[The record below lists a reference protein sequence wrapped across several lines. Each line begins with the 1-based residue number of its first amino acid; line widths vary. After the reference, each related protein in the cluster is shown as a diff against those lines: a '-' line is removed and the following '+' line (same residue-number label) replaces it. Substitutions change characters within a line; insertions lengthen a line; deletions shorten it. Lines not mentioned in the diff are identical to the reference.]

1 MSTVVNASADA
12 AGVVTLPRTF
22 VGSSDAL
29 LLARAAA
36 KQKPLLILASD
47 AADAERLSHEIA
59 WFDPSLRVCRLPDW
73 ETLAYDHFSPH
84 PDLVSERIATL
95 HQFANGQFDV
105 GIVPVTTAMTRLA
118 PREYLAGRAFFMR
131 VKTKLDLEKFRADL
145 TFAGYTTVKQV
156 MAPGEYAVRGGIVDL
171 FPMGSTVP
179 YRIDLFG
186 DEIDAIRTF
195 DVDTQRSIY
204 PVNEI
209 RLLPAREF
217 PLDKVGQHFFREQF
231 RDRFEGDPS
240 KSRMYKD
247 VSAGLAPNGI
257 EYFLAL
263 FFEKTATLFDYLP
276 ANTAIFLHH
285 SGDSSVEKI
294 ASEFWRDV
302 KARYDLLRGD
312 RDHPLLPPVDVFLT
326 VDELFIGVKRFSPAK
341 IHADQLGAAALPTIE
356 VNRKAEDAVAR
367 FRHFANTFSG
377 RVLVAAESIGRR
389 ETILQFLNDNSLNAS
404 IGGDFQAFLAE
415 NVHPAS
421 RLQIAVAPVQRGFIV
436 TTDNIAVVTENELYA
451 SEVKQSRRRSD
462 GKKNRSNAEGMLRDL
477 AEVKVGDPV
486 VHEQHG
492 IGRYMGLV
500 SMDLG
505 EGNAE
510 FLELHYA
517 GEDKLFVPVAQLAA
531 ISRYTGANP
540 DDAPLHRLGSGQW
553 EKAKK
558 KAAEQIRDTAAELL
572 NLYAR
577 RAARQGFSFPMRQN
591 EFDAFSATFPFEETP
606 DQMAAIQAVM
616 ADMTSGRPMDRLVC
630 GDVGFG
636 KTEVALRAA
645 FIAVNAGKQVAILV
659 PTTLLAEQHFQN
671 FSDRF
676 AEWPV
681 KLTEFS
687 RFRSAKET
695 EEGIKGIANGTV
707 DIAIGTHKL
716 IQKDVVFKNLGLV
729 IIDEEH
735 RFGVRQKEVLKA
747 LRSEVDVLT
756 LTATPI
762 PRTLAMSLEGL
773 RDFSVIATAPQRRL
787 AIKTFVNT
795 LSDGIIREGI
805 MRELKRGGQA
815 YYLYNEVDT
824 IQNQLERLERLLPEA
839 RIAVAHG
846 QLPEREL
853 ERVMRDFY
861 HQKANVLLCSTI
873 IETGIDVP
881 TANTIM
887 IHRADKFG
895 LAQLHQLRGR
905 VGRSHHQAYAYLLT
919 PPEEALNLNAKR
931 RLEAIQAMEEL
942 GAGFYLAMH
951 DLEIRGAGEVLGDS
965 QSGGIQDIG
974 FTLYTDMLNH
984 AVKSLKAGKEPD
996 LSKPLSVATEINLH
1010 SPALLPDT
1018 YCGDVHERLVIY
1030 KRLANCETDE
1040 ALEQLKEEL
1049 VDRFGPMPE
1058 PTATLVN
1065 SHELRI
1071 IGKPLD
1077 LIKIDAS
1084 AASIT
1089 IQFGRDTPIHP
1100 HRVIQLVQ
1108 QKRHFKLAGQDKLR
1122 IEKPL
1127 VNLRDRVLEIRAVLR
1142 ELTPVETKADVNAK
1156 VKAAA

>member
-1 MSTVVNASADA
+1 M
-12 AGVVTLPRTF
+12 
-22 VGSSDAL
+22 
-29 LLARAAA
+29 LARTTTASPDV
-36 KQKPLLILASD
+36 PLLVLAAD
-47 AADAERLSHEIA
+47 AADAERLANEIP
-59 WFDPSLRVCRLPDW
+59 WFAPKLRVCRLPDW
-73 ETLAYDHFSPH
+73 ETLPYDHFSPH
-84 PDLVSERIATL
+84 PDLVSERVATL
-95 HQFANGQFDV
+95 YRFAKSDFDI
-105 GIVPVTTAMTRLA
+105 GIVPVTTAMSRLA
-118 PREYLAGRAFFMR
+118 PREYLAARAFFLR
-131 VKTKLDLEKFRADL
+131 TKTTLDLERFRMDL
-145 TFAGYTTVKQV
+145 AFAGYASVKQV
-156 MAPGEYAVRGGIVDL
+156 MAPGEFAIRGGLIDL

-179 YRIDLFG
+179 YRIDLLG

-217 PLDKVGQHFFREQF
+217 PLDKEGQHQFREQF

-247 VSAGLAPNGI
+247 VSAGMAPNGI
-257 EYFLAL
+257 EYFLPL
-263 FFEKTATLFDYLP
+263 FFATTATLFEYMPPTTRVLLHGDV
-276 ANTAIFLHH
+276 AAIA
-285 SGDSSVEKI
+285 E
-294 ASEFWRDV
+294 AFWRDV
-302 KARYDLLRGD
+302 KSRYELMRGD
-312 RDHPLLPPVDVFLT
+312 RDHPLLPPADVFVP
-326 VDELFIGVKRFSPAK
+326 VDELFRGVARFEK
-341 IHADQLGAAALPTIE
+341 IAFNDIALPVAALPA
-356 VNRKAEDAVAR
+356 VDVDRKAADPLARLKQLVAS
-367 FRHFANTFSG
+367 FDG
-377 RVLVAAESIGRR
+377 RVLVAAESLGRR
-389 ETILQFLNDNSLNAS
+389 ETILTFFNDHQLNAS
-404 IGGDFQAFLAE
+404 TGAAFQAIVAE
-415 NVHPAS
+415 TPLPDSGLKSSVVVTIAP
-421 RLQIAVAPVQRGFIV
+421 LQKGFIAVDDRLAI
-436 TTDNIAVVTENELYA
+436 VTENELYA
-451 SEVKQSRRRSD
+451 SEVKQSRRRE
-462 GKKNRSNAEGMLRDL
+462 KTRSNAEAMLRDL
-477 AEVKVGDPV
+477 AEVKIGDPV

-492 IGRYMGLV
+492 IGRYMGLK
-500 SMDLG
+500 SMDIG
-505 EGNAE
+505 EGAME
-510 FLELHYA
+510 FLELHYE
-517 GEDKLFVPVAQLAA
+517 GNDKLFVPVSQLSA

-540 DDAPLHRLGSGQW
+540 DSAPLHRLGSGQW
-553 EKAKK
+553 EKVKRR
-558 KAAEQIRDTAAELL
+558 AAEQIRDTAAELL

-577 RAARQGFSFPMRQN
+577 RAARQGFAFPMKAN
-591 EFDAFSATFPFEETP
+591 EVDAFASAFPFEETA
-606 DQMAAIQAVM
+606 DQSAAIEAVT
-616 ADMTSGRPMDRLVC
+616 ADMTSGRPMDRLIC

-645 FIAVNAGKQVAILV
+645 FLAVNAGKQVAILV
-659 PTTLLAEQHFQN
+659 PTTLLAEQHFRN

-681 KLTEFS
+681 KLAEFS
-687 RFRSAKET
+687 RFRSGKET
-695 EEGIKGIANGTV
+695 NEAIKGLANGTV

-787 AIKTFVNT
+787 AIKTFVHN
-795 LSDGIIREGI
+795 LSEGIVREGI
-805 MRELKRGGQA
+805 LRELKRGGQA
-815 YYLYNEVDT
+815 YYLYNEVET
-824 IQNQLERLERLLPEA
+824 IQNQRERLERLVPEA

-861 HQKANVLLCSTI
+861 HQKSNVLLCSTI

-881 TANTIM
+881 TANTIL

-919 PPEEALNLNAKR
+919 PPEEALNINAKR
-931 RLEAIQAMEEL
+931 RLEAIQAMEDL
-942 GAGFYLAMH
+942 GVGFYLAMH

-996 LSKPLSVATEINLH
+996 LSKPLGVSTEINLH
-1010 SPALLPDT
+1010 APALLPDT

-1030 KRLANCETDE
+1030 KRLANCDTAE
-1040 ALEQLKEEL
+1040 ALQLLREEL
-1049 VDRFGPMPE
+1049 IDRFGTLPDA
-1058 PTATLVN
+1058 TANLVD

-1071 IGKPLD
+1071 LGKPLD
-1077 LIKIDAS
+1077 LLKIDAS

-1089 IQFGRDTPIHP
+1089 IQFGSDTPIHP
-1100 HRVIQLVQ
+1100 QRVIQLVQ

-1122 IEKPL
+1122 IEKAMP
-1127 VNLRDRVLEIRAVLR
+1127 NLHDRVLAIKAVLH
-1142 ELTPVETKADVNAK
+1142 ELTPMVPQAK
-1156 VKAAA
+1156 VAA

>member
-1 MSTVVNASADA
+1 MTKSTPYPVVTASADSLFLARAVDAA
-12 AGVVTLPRTF
+12 AGV
-22 VGSSDAL
+22 
-29 LLARAAA
+29 
-36 KQKPLLILASD
+36 PLLILAAD
-47 AADAERLSHEIA
+47 AADAERLATEIQ
-59 WFDPSLRVCRLPDW
+59 WFAPSLRVCRLPDW
-73 ETLAYDHFSPH
+73 ETLPYDHFSPH
-84 PDLVSERIATL
+84 PDLVSERVSTL
-95 HQFANGQFDV
+95 YRFSRGDFDI
-105 GIVPVTTAMTRLA
+105 GIVPVTTAMSRLA
-118 PREYLAGRAFFMR
+118 PREYLAGRAFFLR
-131 VKTKLDLEKFRADL
+131 VKTPLDLERFRNDL
-145 TFAGYTTVKQV
+145 SFAGHASVKQV
-156 MAPGEYAVRGGIVDL
+156 MAPAEYAIRGGLVDL
-171 FPMGSTVP
+171 FPMGSTIP
-179 YRIDLFG
+179 YRIDLLG
-186 DEIDAIRTF
+186 DEIEAIRTF

-217 PLDKVGQHFFREQF
+217 PLDKEGQHQFREQF

-247 VSAGLAPNGI
+247 VSSGMAPNGI
-257 EYFLAL
+257 EYFLPL
-263 FFEKTATLFDYLP
+263 FFAGTSSVFDYVP
-276 ANTAIFLHH
+276 ARTRVFLH
-285 SGDSSVEKI
+285 GNVESV
-294 ASEFWRDV
+294 ADAFWRDV
-302 KARYDLLRGD
+302 KSRYDLMRGD
-312 RDHPLLPPVDVFLT
+312 RDHPLLPPTDVFLP
-326 VDELFIGVKRFSPAK
+326 VDELFRDIGRFHKLVA
-341 IHADQLGAAALPTIE
+341 ADIAQPVAALPPID
-356 VNRKAEDAVAR
+356 VDRKAADPLAR
-367 FRHFANTFSG
+367 LRQLIATFDG
-377 RVLVAAESIGRR
+377 RVMVAAESLGRR
-389 ETILQFLNDNSLNAS
+389 ETILTFFRDHQLNSSAGEGFQAILAQTPPHASTLPAS
-404 IGGDFQAFLAE
+404 I
-415 NVHPAS
+415 
-421 RLQIAVAPVQRGFIV
+421 IITTAPVQRGFISSI
-436 TTDNIAVVTENELYA
+436 DRLAIVTENELYA
-451 SEVKQSRRRSD
+451 SEVKQSRRREKS
-462 GKKNRSNAEGMLRDL
+462 RTSAEGMLRDL
-477 AEVKVGDPV
+477 AEVKIGDPV

-492 IGRYMGLV
+492 IGRYMGLT

-505 EGNAE
+505 EGAME
-510 FLELHYA
+510 FLELHYD
-517 GEDKLFVPVAQLAA
+517 GEDKLFVPVSQLSA

-540 DDAPLHRLGSGQW
+540 DSAPLHRLGSGQW
-553 EKAKK
+553 EKAKR
-558 KAAEQIRDTAAELL
+558 KAAQQIRDTAAELL

-577 RAARQGFSFPMRQN
+577 RAARQGFAFPMKAN
-591 EFDAFSATFPFEETP
+591 EVDAFAAGFPFEETA
-606 DQMAAIQAVM
+606 DQSAAIAAVT
-616 ADMTSGRPMDRLVC
+616 ADMTSGRPMDRLIC

-645 FIAVNAGKQVAILV
+645 FLAVNAGKQVAILV
-659 PTTLLAEQHFQN
+659 PTTLLAEQHFHN

-681 KLTEFS
+681 KLSEFS
-687 RFRSAKET
+687 RFRSPKET
-695 EEGIKGIANGTV
+695 AEAIKGIANGTV

-787 AIKTFVNT
+787 SIKTFVHT
-795 LSDGIIREGI
+795 LSEGTIREGI

-815 YYLYNEVDT
+815 YYLYNEVET
-824 IQNQLERLERLLPEA
+824 IRNQLERLERLVPEA

-861 HQKANVLLCSTI
+861 QQKANVLLCSTI

-881 TANTIM
+881 TANTIL

-919 PPEEALNLNAKR
+919 PPDEALNINAKR
-931 RLEAIQAMEEL
+931 RLEAIQAMEDL

-974 FTLYTDMLNH
+974 FTLYSDMLNH

-996 LSKPLSVATEINLH
+996 LSKPLGVSTEINLH
-1010 SPALLPDT
+1010 APALLPDT

-1030 KRLANCETDE
+1030 KRLANCESAG

-1049 VDRFGPMPE
+1049 IDRFGTLPDA
-1058 PTATLVN
+1058 TANLFD

-1071 IGKPLD
+1071 LGKPLD

-1084 AASIT
+1084 AVSIT
-1089 IQFGRDTPIHP
+1089 IQFGPDTPIHP

-1108 QKRHFKLAGQDKLR
+1108 QKRHFKLAGPDKLK
-1122 IEKPL
+1122 IEKAMVDL
-1127 VNLRDRVLEIRAVLR
+1127 HDRVLAIKAVLY
-1142 ELTPVETKADVNAK
+1142 ELTPITSQNK
-1156 VKAAA
+1156 VAA

>member
-1 MSTVVNASADA
+1 VSTH
-12 AGVVTLPRTF
+12 

-29 LLARAAA
+29 SLARVAADLA
-36 KQKPLLILASD
+36 VQKRALVVLASD
-47 AADAERLSHEIA
+47 AADAERLQAEIA
-59 WFDPSLRVCRLPDW
+59 WFAPQLRVCRLPDW

-95 HQFANGQFDV
+95 YQISNQQFD
-105 GIVPVTTAMTRLA
+105 IAIAPVTTAMTRLA
-118 PREYLAGRAFFMR
+118 PREYVLGRAFFLR
-131 VKTKLDLEKFRADL
+131 TKTKLDVEKFRADL
-145 TFAGYTTVKQV
+145 VFAGYGQATQV
-156 MAPGEYAVRGGIVDL
+156 MVPGEYAVRGGIVDL
-171 FPMGSTVP
+171 FPMGATVP

-186 DEIDAIRTF
+186 DEIEAIRTF

-217 PLDKVGQHFFREQF
+217 PLDKEGQHLFREQF

-257 EYFLAL
+257 EYFLPL

-276 ANTAIFLHH
+276 ANTTIHLH
-285 SGDSSVEKI
+285 GDTNAVAEQ
-294 ASEFWRDV
+294 FWRDV

-312 RDHPLLPPVDVFLT
+312 KDHPLLPPKDVFLP
-326 VDELFIGVKRFSPAK
+326 VDEFFHGTKQFDSITQHTNTLITS
-341 IHADQLGAAALPTIE
+341 ALPAID
-356 VNRKAEDAVAR
+356 VDRKSADPLAR
-367 FRHFANTFSG
+367 FKQFVALSN
-377 RVLVAAESIGRR
+377 VKIYVAAESMGRR
-389 ETILQFLNDNSLNAS
+389 ETIAQFFADNGSNSA
-404 IGGDFQAFLAE
+404 IGAAFQAFISEDVGAD
-415 NVHPAS
+415 S
-421 RLQIAVAPVQRGFIV
+421 RLHIGVAPIQRGFICEAERFA
-436 TTDNIAVVTENELYA
+436 IVTENELYA
-451 SEVKQSRRRSD
+451 SEVKQSRRRD
-462 GKKNRSNAEGMLRDL
+462 KQRSNPEGMLRDL

-505 EGNAE
+505 EGAME
-510 FLELHYA
+510 FLELHYD
-517 GEDKLFVPVAQLAA
+517 GDDKLFVPVAQLSV

-540 DDAPLHRLGSGQW
+540 DAAPLHRLGSGQW

-577 RAARQGFSFPMRQN
+577 RAARQGFAFPFRDN
-591 EFDAFSATFPFEETP
+591 EFDAFSASFPFEETP
-606 DQMAAIQAVM
+606 DQAAAIEAVRK
-616 ADMTSGRPMDRLVC
+616 DMLSGKPMDRLVC

-681 KLTEFS
+681 KLAEFS
-687 RFRSAKET
+687 RFRTAKET
-695 EEGIKGIANGTV
+695 SEAVKGLADGTI

-716 IQKDVVFKNLGLV
+716 IQRDVSFKNLGLV

-735 RFGVRQKEVLKA
+735 RFGVRQKEILKS

-787 AIKTFVNT
+787 AIKTFVNNI
-795 LSDGIIREGI
+795 SDGIVREGI

-815 YYLYNEVDT
+815 YYLYNEVET
-824 IQNQLERLERLLPEA
+824 IQNQFEKLQRIVPEA
-839 RIAVAHG
+839 RIAIAHG

-853 ERVMRDFY
+853 ERVMREFY

-881 TANTIM
+881 TANTIL

-919 PPEEALNLNAKR
+919 PPQEALNINAKR
-931 RLEAIQAMEEL
+931 RLEAIQNMEDL

-974 FTLYTDMLNH
+974 FTLYTDMLNL

-1010 SPALLPDT
+1010 TPALLPET

-1030 KRLANCETDE
+1030 KRLANCEHHD

-1049 VDRFGPMPE
+1049 IDRFGPLPDAA
-1058 PTATLVN
+1058 ATLIE
-1065 SHELRI
+1065 SHDLRLV
-1071 IGKPLD
+1071 GKPLD
-1077 LIKIDAS
+1077 LVKIDAS
-1084 AASIT
+1084 SSAIT

-1108 QKRHFKLAGQDKLR
+1108 SRRQYKLAGQDRLR
-1122 IEKPL
+1122 IEKSIAVL
-1127 VNLRDRVLEIRAVLR
+1127 HERVNEIKNILRDLAPIEEVPA
-1142 ELTPVETKADVNAK
+1142 PVSTVPISTKKRKLNA
-1156 VKAAA
+1156 

>member
-1 MSTVVNASADA
+1 MTSIAFPNSVDS
-12 AGVVTLPRTF
+12 
-22 VGSSDAL
+22 L
-29 LLARAAA
+29 LLARAATTNT
-36 KQKPLLILASD
+36 PLLILVAD
-47 AADAERLSHEIA
+47 AADGERLATEIA
-59 WFDPSLRVCRLPDW
+59 WFQPTLRVCRLPDW
-73 ETLAYDHFSPH
+73 ETLPYDHFSPH
-84 PDLVSERIATL
+84 PDLVSERISTL
-95 HQFANGQFDV
+95 YRLSRGDFDV

-118 PREYLAGRAFFMR
+118 PREYLAARAFFLR
-131 VKTKLDLEKFRADL
+131 VKTPLDLERFRSDL
-145 TFAGYTTVKQV
+145 SFGGYSAVKQV
-156 MAPGEYAVRGGIVDL
+156 MAPGEFAIRGGLIDL
-171 FPMGSTVP
+171 FPMGSTIP

-186 DEIDAIRTF
+186 DEIEAIRTF

-217 PLDKVGQHFFREQF
+217 PLDKAGQHQFREQF

-247 VSAGLAPNGI
+247 VSSGMAPNGI
-257 EYFLAL
+257 EYFLPL
-263 FFEKTATLFDYLP
+263 FFATTATVFDYVPPQTQLY
-276 ANTAIFLHH
+276 LH
-285 SGDSSVEKI
+285 GKVESI
-294 ASEFWRDV
+294 ADAFWRDV
-302 KARYDLLRGD
+302 KSRYDLMRGD
-312 RDHPLLPPVDVFLT
+312 RDHPLLPPADVFLP
-326 VDELFIGVKRFSPAK
+326 VEELFRGAGRFEKIILANPATASK
-341 IHADQLGAAALPTIE
+341 PLPP
-356 VNRKAEDAVAR
+356 VDVDRKAADPLAR
-367 FRHFANTFSG
+367 LRQFISIGGT
-377 RVLVAAESIGRR
+377 RVMVAAESLGRR
-389 ETILQFLNDNSLNAS
+389 ETILTFFNDHKLNTSTGA
-404 IGGDFQAFLAE
+404 DFQTILAE
-415 NVHPAS
+415 TARPEPSLDNHVTVT
-421 RLQIAVAPVQRGFIV
+421 IAPIQRGFISLE
-436 TTDNIAVVTENELYA
+436 DNLAIITENELYA
-451 SEVKQSRRRSD
+451 SEVKQSRRRE
-462 GKKNRSNAEGMLRDL
+462 KTRSNAEGMLRDL
-477 AEVKVGDPV
+477 AEVKMGDPV

-492 IGRYMGLV
+492 IGRYMGLT

-505 EGNAE
+505 EGAME
-510 FLELHYA
+510 FLELHYD
-517 GEDKLFVPVAQLAA
+517 GEDKLFVPVSQLSV

-540 DDAPLHRLGSGQW
+540 DSAPLHRLGSGQW
-553 EKAKK
+553 EKAKR

-577 RAARQGFSFPMRQN
+577 RAARQGFAFPLKAN
-591 EFDAFSATFPFEETP
+591 EFDAFASGFPFEETA
-606 DQMAAIQAVM
+606 DQLAAIEAVT
-616 ADMTSGRPMDRLVC
+616 ADMTSGKPMDRLIC

-645 FIAVNAGKQVAILV
+645 FLAVNAGKQVAILV
-659 PTTLLAEQHFQN
+659 PTTLLAEQHFHN

-695 EEGIKGIANGTV
+695 AEAIKGLANGTV

-787 AIKTFVNT
+787 AIKTFVHT
-795 LSDGIIREGI
+795 LSDGTIREGI

-815 YYLYNEVDT
+815 YYLYNEVET
-824 IQNQLERLERLLPEA
+824 IQNQLERLQRLLPEA

-881 TANTIM
+881 TANTIL

-919 PPEEALNLNAKR
+919 PPEESLNINAKR
-931 RLEAIQAMEEL
+931 RLEAIQAMEDL

-996 LSKPLSVATEINLH
+996 LSKPLSVSTEINLH
-1010 SPALLPDT
+1010 APALLPDT
-1018 YCGDVHERLVIY
+1018 FCGDVHERLVIY
-1030 KRLANCETDE
+1030 KRLANCDSQEM
-1040 ALEQLKEEL
+1040 LEQLKEEL
-1049 VDRFGPMPE
+1049 IDRFGTLPDA
-1058 PTATLVN
+1058 TANLFD

-1089 IQFGRDTPIHP
+1089 IQFGPDTPIHP

-1108 QKRHFKLAGQDKLR
+1108 QKRHFKLAGPDKLK
-1122 IEKPL
+1122 IEKSM
-1127 VNLRDRVLEIRAVLR
+1127 VNLHDRVLAIKAVLY
-1142 ELTPVETKADVNAK
+1142 ELTPIVPKAK
-1156 VKAAA
+1156 VAA

>member
-1 MSTVVNASADA
+1 LKQWIGSADA
-12 AGVVTLPRTF
+12 LTLSRHVAGAALAQDAPLF
-22 VGSSDAL
+22 V
-29 LLARAAA
+29 LAA
-36 KQKPLLILASD
+36 D
-47 AADAERLSHEIA
+47 AADAERLESEIA
-59 WFDPSLRVCRLPDW
+59 WFAPALRVCRLPDW

-84 PDLVSERIATL
+84 PDLVSARVSTL
-95 HQFANGQFDV
+95 FQLANNQFDV
-105 GIVPVTTAMTRLA
+105 AIAPVTTAMTRLA
-118 PREYLAGRAFFMR
+118 PREFIAGRAFFLKA
-131 VKTKLDLEKFRADL
+131 KTKLDVEKFRADL
-145 TFAGYTTVKQV
+145 VFGGYSQTTQV

-179 YRIDLFG
+179 YRLDLFG

-217 PLDKVGQHFFREQF
+217 PLDKGGQHLFREQF

-247 VSAGLAPNGI
+247 VSAGMAPNGI
-257 EYFLAL
+257 EYFLPL
-263 FFEKTATLFDYLP
+263 FFEKTATLFEYLP
-276 ANTAIFLHH
+276 TSTQIVLH
-285 SGDSSVEKI
+285 GDVETI
-294 ASEFWRDV
+294 ATQFWRDV
-302 KARYDLLRGD
+302 KSRYDLLRGD
-312 RDHPLLPPVDVFLT
+312 RDHPLLPPLDVFVP
-326 VDELFIGVKRFSPAK
+326 VDELFGGMKSFASVNLDAELAAFEKLPA
-341 IHADQLGAAALPTIE
+341 ID
-356 VNRKAEDAVAR
+356 VDRKAGDPLAR
-367 FRHFANTFSG
+367 LKQFLSVNPLN
-377 RVLVAAESIGRR
+377 VLVAAESMGRR
-389 ETILQFLNDNSLNAS
+389 ETIAQFFGEHGLETNTGA
-404 IGGDFQAFLAE
+404 DFQAFIAQDAQL
-415 NVHPAS
+415 VGT
-421 RLQIAVAPVQRGFIV
+421 LQITVAPIQRGFISRSS
-436 TTDNIAVVTENELYA
+436 NLAIITENELYA
-451 SEVKQSRRRSD
+451 SEVKQSRRRD
-462 GKKNRSNAEGMLRDL
+462 KNRTNAEGMLRDL

-505 EGNAE
+505 EGAME
-510 FLELHYA
+510 FLELHYD
-517 GEDKLFVPVAQLAA
+517 GDDKLFVPVAQLAA

-540 DDAPLHRLGSGQW
+540 DAAPLHRLGSGQW
-553 EKAKK
+553 EKARR

-577 RAARQGFSFPMRQN
+577 RAARQGFSFPFKQN
-591 EFDAFSATFPFEETP
+591 EFDAFSASFPFEETP
-606 DQMAAIQAVM
+606 DQAAAIEAVTK
-616 ADMTSGRPMDRLVC
+616 DMTSGRPMDRLVC

-659 PTTLLAEQHFQN
+659 PTTLLAEQHFHN

-681 KLTEFS
+681 KLVEFS

-695 EEGIKGIANGTV
+695 EEGVKGIAAGTV

-716 IQKDVVFKNLGLV
+716 IQKDISFKNLGLV

-735 RFGVRQKEVLKA
+735 RFGVRQKEQLKA

-787 AIKTFVNT
+787 AIKTFVNN
-795 LSDGIIREGI
+795 LSEGIVREGI

-815 YYLYNEVDT
+815 YYLYNEVET
-824 IQNQLERLERLLPEA
+824 IQNQLEKLQRIVPEA

-881 TANTIM
+881 TANTIL

-919 PPEEALNLNAKR
+919 PPQEALNINAKR
-931 RLEAIQAMEEL
+931 RLEAIQAMEDL

-1010 SPALLPDT
+1010 APALLPET

-1030 KRLANCETDE
+1030 KRLANCEDVDSLE
-1040 ALEQLKEEL
+1040 ALKEEL
-1049 VDRFGPMPE
+1049 VDRFGPLPDAA
-1058 PTATLVN
+1058 ATLVE
-1065 SHELRI
+1065 SHGLRLV
-1071 IGKPLD
+1071 GKPLD

-1084 AASIT
+1084 SSAIA

-1108 QKRHFKLAGQDKLR
+1108 TRRQYKLAGQDKLR
-1122 IEKPL
+1122 IEKPIAG
-1127 VNLRDRVLEIRAVLR
+1127 VRERVVEIKNILRDLMPA
-1142 ELTPVETKADVNAK
+1142 TPEV
-1156 VKAAA
+1156 AAAAISEKNARKIAANIK

>member
-1 MSTVVNASADA
+1 MATTVTTLSAASVASSA
-12 AGVVTLPRTF
+12 TVATNHF
-22 VGSSDAL
+22 IGSSDAL
-29 LLARAAA
+29 LLARAARRGGE
-36 KQKPLLILASD
+36 PLLIITAD
-47 AADAERLSHEIA
+47 AADAERLANEIV
-59 WFDPSLRVCRLPDW
+59 WFDPQIRVCRLPDW
-73 ETLAYDHFSPH
+73 ETLPYDHFSPH
-84 PDLVSERIATL
+84 PDLVSERINTL
-95 HQFANGQFDV
+95 YRFAKADFDI
-105 GIVPVTTAMTRLA
+105 GIVPTTTAMTRLA

-131 VKTKLDLEKFRADL
+131 VNTTLDLENFRNDL
-145 TFAGYTTVKQV
+145 AFAGYNGVKQV
-156 MAPGEYAVRGGIVDL
+156 MAPGEFAIRGGLIDL
-171 FPMGSTVP
+171 FPMGSTIP
-179 YRIDLFG
+179 YRIDLMG
-186 DEIDAIRTF
+186 DQIEAIRTF

-204 PVNEI
+204 PVNDI

-217 PLDKVGQHFFREQF
+217 PLDKGGQHIFREQF
-231 RDRFEGDPS
+231 RDRFEGDPA

-247 VSAGLAPNGI
+247 ISAGMAPNGI
-257 EYFLAL
+257 EYFLPL
-263 FFEKTATLFDYLP
+263 FFETTATVFDYLP
-276 ANTAIFLHH
+276 ASAQIFLH
-285 SGDSSVEKI
+285 GNVEKI
-294 ASEFWRDV
+294 ADSFYRDV
-302 KARYDLLRGD
+302 KSRYDLMRGD
-312 RDHPLLPPVDVFLT
+312 KDHPLLPPADIFLP
-326 VDELFIGVKRFSPAK
+326 VDELFAGMKRFTRLS
-341 IHADQLGAAALPTIE
+341 HNE
-356 VNRKAEDAVAR
+356 VARATQPIGRVDVDRKAPDPLLHLKKMVSE
-367 FRHFANTFSG
+367 FSG
-377 RVLVAAESIGRR
+377 RVIVIAESLGRR
-389 ETILQFLNDNSLNAS
+389 ETMLSFFNDNNLNTS
-404 IGGDFQAFLAE
+404 TSEHFQAIMSGKPP
-415 NVHPAS
+415 PALS
-421 RLQIAVAPVQRGFIV
+421 LQIVVSPIQYGFIV
-436 TTDNIAVVTENELYA
+436 VEDNFAIITENELYA
-451 SEVKQSRRRSD
+451 SEVKQTRRRGD
-462 GKKNRSNAEGMLRDL
+462 TKRGRTNAEGMLRDL
-477 AEVKVGDPV
+477 AEVKIGDPV

-505 EGNAE
+505 EGVME

-517 GEDKLFVPVAQLAA
+517 EAAKLFVPVSQLSA

-558 KAAEQIRDTAAELL
+558 KAAAQIRDTAAELL

-577 RAARQGFSFPMRQN
+577 RAARQGFAFPFQQH
-591 EFDAFSATFPFEETP
+591 EFDGFSSGFPFEETP
-606 DQMAAIQAVM
+606 DQAAAIQAVQK
-616 ADMTSGRPMDRLVC
+616 DMTSKQPMDRLVC

-636 KTEVALRAA
+636 KTEVAMRAA

-695 EEGIKGIANGTV
+695 AEGIVGLANGTV

-787 AIKTFVNT
+787 AIKTFVQT
-795 LSDGIIREGI
+795 ISDGAIREGI
-805 MRELKRGGQA
+805 LRELKRGGQA

-824 IQNQLERLERLLPEA
+824 IQNQRERLERLLPEA

-861 HQKANVLLCSTI
+861 HQKSNVLLCSTI

-881 TANTIM
+881 TANTIL

-919 PPEEALNLNAKR
+919 PPEEALNINAKR

-984 AVKSLKAGKEPD
+984 AVKSLKAGKVPD
-996 LSKPLSVATEINLH
+996 LSKPLSISTEINLH

-1018 YCGDVHERLVIY
+1018 YCADVHERLVMY
-1030 KRLANCETDE
+1030 KRLANCDTLAALTD
-1040 ALEQLKEEL
+1040 LQEEL
-1049 VDRFGPMPE
+1049 VDRFGTLPE
-1058 PTATLVN
+1058 AGATLLA
-1065 SHELRI
+1065 SHELRLL
-1071 IGKPLD
+1071 GKPLD

-1089 IQFGRDTPIHP
+1089 IQFGPDTPIHP

-1108 QKRHFKLAGQDKLR
+1108 QRRHFKLAGADKLK

-1127 VNLRDRVLEIRAVLR
+1127 TSLHDRVMEIKSTLRD
-1142 ELTPVETKADVNAK
+1142 LTPMSPSDVAAK
-1156 VKAAA
+1156 VAA

>member
-1 MSTVVNASADA
+1 MKNSVAVPQTADS
-12 AGVVTLPRTF
+12 LM
-22 VGSSDAL
+22 
-29 LLARAAA
+29 LARTATASPDV
-36 KQKPLLILASD
+36 PLLVLAAD
-47 AADAERLSHEIA
+47 AADAERLANEIP
-59 WFDPSLRVCRLPDW
+59 WFAPKLRVCRLPDW
-73 ETLAYDHFSPH
+73 ETLPYDHFSPH
-84 PDLVSERIATL
+84 PDLVSERVSTL
-95 HQFANGQFDV
+95 YRFAKSDFDI
-105 GIVPVTTAMTRLA
+105 GIVPVTTAMSRLA
-118 PREYLAGRAFFMR
+118 PREYLAARAFFLR
-131 VKTKLDLEKFRADL
+131 TKTPLGLERFRTDLAFG
-145 TFAGYTTVKQV
+145 GYTSVKQV
-156 MAPGEYAVRGGIVDL
+156 MAPGEFAIRGGLIDL

-179 YRIDLFG
+179 YRIDLLG
-186 DEIDAIRTF
+186 DEIEAIRTF

-217 PLDKVGQHFFREQF
+217 PLDKEGQHQFREQF

-247 VSAGLAPNGI
+247 VSAGMAPNGI
-257 EYFLAL
+257 EYFLPL
-263 FFEKTATLFDYLP
+263 FFATTATLFEYMPPTTRVLLHG
-276 ANTAIFLHH
+276 NVETTA
-285 SGDSSVEKI
+285 E
-294 ASEFWRDV
+294 AFWRDV
-302 KARYDLLRGD
+302 KSRYELMRGD
-312 RDHPLLPPVDVFLT
+312 RDHPLLPPADVFVP
-326 VDELFIGVKRFSPAK
+326 VDELFRGVARFEK
-341 IHADQLGAAALPTIE
+341 IVFNDIALPVAALPAVDID
-356 VNRKAEDAVAR
+356 RKAADPLSRLKQLVAS
-367 FRHFANTFSG
+367 FDG
-377 RVLVAAESIGRR
+377 RVLVAAESLGRR
-389 ETILQFLNDNSLNAS
+389 ETILTFFNDHQLNAS
-404 IGGDFQAFLAE
+404 AGADFQAIVAE
-415 NVHPAS
+415 TPLPDSGFKSSVVVTIAP
-421 RLQIAVAPVQRGFIV
+421 LQKGFIAVDDRLAI
-436 TTDNIAVVTENELYA
+436 VTENELYA
-451 SEVKQSRRRSD
+451 SEVKQSRRRE
-462 GKKNRSNAEGMLRDL
+462 KTRSNAEGMLRDL
-477 AEVKVGDPV
+477 AEVKIGDPV

-492 IGRYMGLV
+492 IGRYMGLK
-500 SMDLG
+500 SMDIG
-505 EGNAE
+505 EGAME
-510 FLELHYA
+510 FLELHYD
-517 GEDKLFVPVAQLAA
+517 GNDKLFVPVSQLAA

-540 DDAPLHRLGSGQW
+540 DSAPLHRLGSGQW
-553 EKAKK
+553 EKAKRR
-558 KAAEQIRDTAAELL
+558 AAEQIRDTAAELL

-577 RAARQGFSFPMRQN
+577 RAARQGFAFPMKAN
-591 EFDAFSATFPFEETP
+591 EVDAFASAFPFEETA
-606 DQMAAIQAVM
+606 DQSAAIEAVT
-616 ADMTSGRPMDRLVC
+616 ADMTSGRPMDRLIC

-645 FIAVNAGKQVAILV
+645 FLAVNAGKQVAILV
-659 PTTLLAEQHFQN
+659 PTTLLAEQHFHN

-681 KLTEFS
+681 KLAEFS
-687 RFRSAKET
+687 RFRSGKET
-695 EEGIKGIANGTV
+695 NEAIKGLANGTV

-787 AIKTFVNT
+787 AIKTFVHN
-795 LSDGIIREGI
+795 LSEGIVREGI
-805 MRELKRGGQA
+805 LRELKRGGQA
-815 YYLYNEVDT
+815 YYLYNEVET
-824 IQNQLERLERLLPEA
+824 IQNQRERLERLVPEA

-861 HQKANVLLCSTI
+861 HQKSNVLLCSTI
-873 IETGIDVP
+873 IESGIDVP
-881 TANTIM
+881 TANTIL

-919 PPEEALNLNAKR
+919 PPEEALNINAKR
-931 RLEAIQAMEEL
+931 RLEAIQAMEDL

-996 LSKPLSVATEINLH
+996 LSKPLGVSTEINLH
-1010 SPALLPDT
+1010 APALLPDT

-1030 KRLANCETDE
+1030 KRLANCDTAE
-1040 ALEQLKEEL
+1040 ALQLLREEL
-1049 VDRFGPMPE
+1049 IDRFGTLPDA
-1058 PTATLVN
+1058 TANLVD

-1071 IGKPLD
+1071 LGKPLD

-1089 IQFGRDTPIHP
+1089 IQFGSDTPIHP
-1100 HRVIQLVQ
+1100 QRVIQLVQ
-1108 QKRHFKLAGQDKLR
+1108 QKRHFKLAGQDKLK
-1122 IEKPL
+1122 IDKAM
-1127 VNLRDRVLEIRAVLR
+1127 VNLHDRVLAIKAVLY
-1142 ELTPVETKADVNAK
+1142 ELTPVTPLA
-1156 VKAAA
+1156 KAAA

>member
-1 MSTVVNASADA
+1 MISAI
-12 AGVVTLPRTF
+12 
-22 VGSSDAL
+22 GSSDSCAI
-29 LLARAAA
+29 AQHMQANAAN
-36 KQKPLLILASD
+36 KPLLVIASD
-47 AADAERLSHEIA
+47 AADAERMQAEIK
-59 WFDPSLRVCRLPDW
+59 WFAPNLRVCRLPDW

-95 HQFANGQFDV
+95 YQLAKGEFDIA
-105 GIVPVTTAMTRLA
+105 IVPVTTAMTRLA

-131 VKTKLDLEKFRADL
+131 VKTTLDVESFRNDL
-145 TFAGYTTVKQV
+145 AFAGYSGVKQV
-156 MAPGEYAVRGGIVDL
+156 MAPGEFAIRGGLIDL
-171 FPMGSTVP
+171 FPMGSAVP

-186 DEIDAIRTF
+186 DEIEAIRTF

-217 PLDKVGQHFFREQF
+217 PLDKAGQHLFREQF

-240 KSRMYKD
+240 KSPIYKD

-257 EYFLAL
+257 EYFLPL
-263 FFEKTATLFDYLP
+263 FFENTATLFDYLP
-276 ANTAIFLHH
+276 AQTQILLH
-285 SGDSSVEKI
+285 GDVEKI
-294 ASEFWRDV
+294 ADQFWRDV
-302 KARYDLLRGD
+302 KSRYDLLRGD
-312 RDHPLLPPVDVFLT
+312 RDHPLLPPADMFLPVDA
-326 VDELFIGVKRFSPAK
+326 LFAGAKCFSR
-341 IHADQLGAAALPTIE
+341 AALPPSD
-356 VNRKAEDAVAR
+356 VKPLPAVDVDRKAADPLAR
-367 FRHFANTFSG
+367 LKQFLTLFDG
-377 RVLVAAESIGRR
+377 KVLVAAESMGRR
-389 ETILQFLNDNSLNAS
+389 ETIAQFFREHSVNTS
-404 IGGDFQAFLAE
+404 ISDSFQAFMAE
-415 NVHPAS
+415 NPREMAN
-421 RLQIAVAPVQRGFIV
+421 LQIAVAPIARGFVSAFDTSGTLPKVQQLHYAI
-436 TTDNIAVVTENELYA
+436 ITENELYA
-451 SEVKQSRRRSD
+451 SEVKQSRRRE
-462 GKKNRSNAEGMLRDL
+462 KNRGHAEGMLRDL

-505 EGNAE
+505 EGSME
-510 FLELHYA
+510 FLELHYD
-517 GEDKLFVPVAQLAA
+517 GDDKLFVPVAQLSL

-540 DDAPLHRLGSGQW
+540 DAAPLHRLGSGQW
-553 EKAKK
+553 ERAKR

-577 RAARQGFSFPMRQN
+577 RAARQGFAFPLRQN
-591 EFDAFSATFPFEETP
+591 EFDAFCASFPFEETP
-606 DQMAAIQAVM
+606 DQAAAILAVQ
-616 ADMTSGRPMDRLVC
+616 ADMTSGQPMDRLVC

-645 FIAVNAGKQVAILV
+645 FIAVNAGKQVVILV

-681 KLTEFS
+681 KLAEFS
-687 RFRSAKET
+687 RFRSAKEIN
-695 EEGIKGIANGTV
+695 EAVKGLANGTV

-716 IQKDVVFKNLGLV
+716 IQKDVSFKNLGLV

-735 RFGVRQKEVLKA
+735 RFGVRQKEQLKS
-747 LRSEVDVLT
+747 LRAEVDVLT

-787 AIKTFVNT
+787 AIKTFVQHI
-795 LSDGIIREGI
+795 SDGAIREGI
-805 MRELKRGGQA
+805 LRELKRGGQA
-815 YYLYNEVDT
+815 YYLYNEVET
-824 IQNQLERLERLLPEA
+824 IQNQNEKLTRLLPEA
-839 RIAVAHG
+839 RIAIAHG

-861 HQKANVLLCSTI
+861 QQKSNVLLCSTI

-881 TANTIM
+881 SANTIL
-887 IHRADKFG
+887 IHRADRFG

-919 PPEEALNLNAKR
+919 PPDEALNINAKR
-931 RLEAIQAMEEL
+931 RLEAIQAMEDL

-951 DLEIRGAGEVLGDS
+951 DLEIRGAGEVLGDD
-965 QSGGIQDIG
+965 QSGGIHDIG

-996 LSKPLSVATEINLH
+996 LSKPLSVSTEINLH
-1010 SPALLPDT
+1010 TPALLPEAF
-1018 YCGDVHERLVIY
+1018 CGDVHERLVIY
-1030 KRLANCETDE
+1030 KRLANCEGQDTLTE
-1040 ALEQLKEEL
+1040 LKEEL
-1049 VDRFGPMPE
+1049 IDRFG
-1058 PTATLVN
+1058 TLPDAVETLLS
-1065 SHELRI
+1065 SHDLRI

-1108 QKRHFKLAGQDKLR
+1108 TRRHFKLAGQDRLR
-1122 IEKPL
+1122 IEKPI
-1127 VNLRDRVLEIRAVLR
+1127 VDLRERVAEIKHILR
-1142 ELTPVETKADVNAK
+1142 ELNPMSPTEIADKKTKVSA
-1156 VKAAA
+1156 

>member
-1 MSTVVNASADA
+1 MTASA
-12 AGVVTLPRTF
+12 TF
-22 VGSSDAL
+22 IGSSDAL
-29 LLARAAA
+29 LLARAAIET
-36 KQKPLLILASD
+36 KKSTSSPLLILAAD
-47 AADAERLSHEIA
+47 AADAERLAIEII
-59 WFDPSLRVCRLPDW
+59 WFEPTLRVCRLPDW
-73 ETLAYDHFSPH
+73 ETLPYDHFSPH
-84 PDLVSERIATL
+84 PDLVSERISTL
-95 HQFANGQFDV
+95 YRLAKADFDI
-105 GIVPVTTAMTRLA
+105 GIVPATTAMTRLA
-118 PREYLAGRAFFMR
+118 PREYLAGRAFFIR
-131 VKTKLDLEKFRADL
+131 VKTTLDLEKFRNDL
-145 TFAGYTTVKQV
+145 AFAGYNGVKQV
-156 MAPGEYAVRGGIVDL
+156 MAPGEFAIRGGLIDL
-171 FPMGSTVP
+171 FPMGSMIP
-179 YRIDLFG
+179 YRIDLLG
-186 DEIDAIRTF
+186 DEIEAIRTF

-217 PLDKVGQHFFREQF
+217 PLDKGGQHLFREQF
-231 RDRFEGDPS
+231 RDRFEGDPA

-247 VSAGLAPNGI
+247 VSGGLAPNGI
-257 EYFLAL
+257 EYFLPL
-263 FFEKTATLFDYLP
+263 FFAATATVFDYLP
-276 ANTAIFLHH
+276 ENTRFYLH
-285 SGDSSVEKI
+285 GNVEKI
-294 ASEFWRDV
+294 ADAFWRDV
-302 KARYDLLRGD
+302 KSRYDLMRGD
-312 RDHPLLPPVDVFLT
+312 RDHPLLPPADIFLPVDQLFAGVSRFTRLSNADVSRSTAPIPPVDV
-326 VDELFIGVKRFSPAK
+326 D
-341 IHADQLGAAALPTIE
+341 
-356 VNRKAEDAVAR
+356 RKAADPIAR
-367 FRHFANTFSG
+367 LKQMVTLFDG
-377 RVLVAAESIGRR
+377 RVIVVAESLGRR
-389 ETILQFLNDNSLNAS
+389 ETMLTFFNDNGLNTS
-404 IGGDFQAFLAE
+404 TGESFQALLSE
-415 NVHPAS
+415 DSRQQS
-421 RLQIAVAPVQRGFIV
+421 RLQIVVAPIQRGFVLLDDKFAI
-436 TTDNIAVVTENELYA
+436 VTENELYA
-451 SEVKQSRRRSD
+451 SEVKQSRRRDKS
-462 GKKNRSNAEGMLRDL
+462 RSNAEGMLRDL
-477 AEVKVGDPV
+477 AEVKIGDPV

-505 EGNAE
+505 EGVME

-517 GEDKLFVPVAQLAA
+517 EDAKLFVPVSQLSA

-558 KAAEQIRDTAAELL
+558 KAAAQIRDTAAELL

-577 RAARQGFSFPMRQN
+577 RAARQGFAFPFQQH
-591 EFDAFSATFPFEETP
+591 EFDGFSSGFPFEETP
-606 DQMAAIQAVM
+606 DQAAAILAVK
-616 ADMTSGRPMDRLVC
+616 ADMTSGKPMDRLVC

-636 KTEVALRAA
+636 KTEVAMRAA

-695 EEGIKGIANGTV
+695 DDGIKGIANGTV

-735 RFGVRQKEVLKA
+735 RFGVRQKEILKA
-747 LRSEVDVLT
+747 MRSEVDVLT

-787 AIKTFVNT
+787 SIKTFVQT
-795 LSDGIIREGI
+795 ISDGAIREGI
-805 MRELKRGGQA
+805 LRELKRGGQA

-824 IQNQLERLERLLPEA
+824 IQNQREKLERLLPEA

-861 HQKANVLLCSTI
+861 HQKSNVLLCSTI

-881 TANTIM
+881 TANTIL

-919 PPEEALNLNAKR
+919 PPEEALNINAKR
-931 RLEAIQAMEEL
+931 RLEAIQSMEDL

-1010 SPALLPDT
+1010 TPALMPDT

-1030 KRLANCETDE
+1030 KRLANCDNLE
-1040 ALEQLKEEL
+1040 ALVDLQEEL
-1049 VDRFGPMPE
+1049 VDRFGTMPE
-1058 PTATLVN
+1058 AAATLLA
-1065 SHELRI
+1065 SHELRLL
-1071 IGKPLD
+1071 GKPLD
-1077 LIKIDAS
+1077 LVKIDAS

-1089 IQFGRDTPIHP
+1089 IQFGPDTPIHP

-1108 QKRHFKLAGQDKLR
+1108 QRRHFKLAGPDKLK
-1122 IEKPL
+1122 IEKPITSL
-1127 VNLRDRVLEIRAVLR
+1127 HDRVMEIKATLRD
-1142 ELTPVETKADVNAK
+1142 LTPMSPADVVAK
-1156 VKAAA
+1156 SKAAA